1 MCLLLFSYNA
11 HPRYRL
17 ILAANRDEFYDRPTE
32 PVAFW
37 EEAPEVLAGRD
48 LQAGGTWLGITRT
61 GRLGAITNFRDPA
74 RHRAEAPS
82 RGLLVGRYLTGN
94 SGPEEYVKALA
105 DLNHAYNGY
114 NVLLGDS
121 EKLVYYSNREG
132 IGRTLSPGIYGLS
145 NNFLDT
151 PWPKVRKGKEALA
164 EIMKAG
170 GEIDPNDLFAVLA
183 DRTVPDDSELPD
195 TGVGREW
202 ERVLSPLF
210 ISSPG
215 YGTRSSTVITVDR
228 RGAVELRE
236 RVFNSHPESY
246 LERHFA
252 FVIGDRK
259 R

>member
-17 ILAANRDEFYDRPTE
+17 VLAANRDEFYDRPTE

-37 EEAPEVLAGRD
+37 VEAPQVLAGRD
-48 LQAGGTWLGITRT
+48 LQAGGTWLGITRM
-61 GRLGAITNFRDPA
+61 GRLAAITNFRDPA

-82 RGLLVGRYLTGN
+82 RGLLISRYLTGN
-94 SGPEEYVKALA
+94 SSPEEYVKVLA
-105 DLNHAYNGY
+105 DSGRAYNGY

-121 EKLVYYSNREG
+121 ERLFYYSNREG
-132 IGRTLSPGIYGLS
+132 AGRTLTPGIYGLS

-151 PWPKVRKGKEALA
+151 PWPKVRKGKDALS
-164 EIMKAG
+164 EIMNAG
-170 GEIDPNDLFAVLA
+170 REIDPNDLFAVLA
-183 DRTVPDDSELPD
+183 DRAVPDDSELPD
-195 TGVGREW
+195 TGIGRDW
-202 ERVLSPLF
+202 ERVLSTLF

-215 YGTRSSTVITVDR
+215 YGTRSSTVVTVDR
-228 RGAVELRE
+228 RGGVELWE
-236 RVFNSHPESY
+236 RVFNSHPEPY

-252 FVIGDRK
+252 FTIEDRE